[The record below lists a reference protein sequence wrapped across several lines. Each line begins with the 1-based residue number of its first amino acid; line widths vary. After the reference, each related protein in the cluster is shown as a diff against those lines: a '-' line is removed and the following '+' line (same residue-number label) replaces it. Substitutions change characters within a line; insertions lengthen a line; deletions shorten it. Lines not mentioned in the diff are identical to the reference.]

1 MPRAKGASATLRAG
15 ASYICTAAQ
24 RRRDRRAGE
33 EMTIAL
39 NETHDPA
46 RRSFVES
53 ANAPDS
59 DFPIQNL
66 PFGVFRPAAGQ
77 PLRVGVAI
85 GDQIVDVAA
94 AGAAFGGLAAE
105 AAKACATP
113 NLNRLMSLGPQA
125 SSALRLAL
133 SRALGVDH
141 GNAESLR
148 RQLTPMAQAQIVL
161 PVVIGDFTD
170 FYASVFHATN
180 AGRAFRPENPLLPNY
195 KYLPVAYHGRSSSV
209 RVSGTPVKRPK
220 GQRKPADQPVPSYG
234 PSRNMDFELELG
246 MYIGTPTE
254 LGETVPVGKA
264 AEHIFGFCLLNDW
277 SARDVQ
283 AWEYQPLGPF
293 LGKNFATTVS
303 PWVVAQEALA
313 PFRIAAFA
321 RPQGDPEPLPHLSDA
336 EDRARGGFDITLEAY
351 LATEAMRRGGIAPA
365 RLTQTSFATTY
376 WTFAQMV
383 AHHTSNGCNL
393 ATGDLIGSGTV
404 SGPEKS
410 SWGSLLELTAR
421 GREPIGLPTG
431 EQRGFIEDGD
441 EIIFRAF
448 AEKPGYPRIGFGEC
462 RAVMLPAG

>member
-1 MPRAKGASATLRAG
+1 V
-15 ASYICTAAQ
+15 I
-24 RRRDRRAGE
+24 
-33 EMTIAL
+33 

-46 RRSFVES
+46 RQSFVAS

-66 PFGVFRPAAGQ
+66 PFGAFRPAAHL
-77 PLRVGVAI
+77 PPRVGVAI

-94 AGAAFGGLAAE
+94 AAASLGGSAAN
-105 AAKACATP
+105 AALACAAP
-113 NLNRLMSLGPQA
+113 NLNPLMSLSPPA
-125 SSALRLAL
+125 LSALRLAL
-133 SRALGVDH
+133 SRSLSADRGDQSLERH
-141 GNAESLR
+141 LTAMAKAEML
-148 RQLTPMAQAQIVL
+148 L

-195 KYLPVAYHGRSSSV
+195 KYVPVAYHGRSSSIC
-209 RVSGTPVKRPK
+209 VSGTPVKRPQ
-220 GQRKPADQPVPSYG
+220 GQRKPASETVPSYG

-246 MYIGTPTE
+246 MYIGAPTR
-254 LGETVPVGKA
+254 LGETVPIGKA

-303 PWVVAQEALA
+303 PWVVTREALA
-313 PFRIAAFA
+313 PFRVAAFG
-321 RPQGDPEPLPHLSDA
+321 RPQGDPAPLPYLADA
-336 EDRARGGFDITLEAY
+336 ADQARGGYDVTLEAY
-351 LATEAMRRGGIAPA
+351 LATEAMRRAGNAPV
-365 RLTQTSFATTY
+365 RLTRTSFATTY
-376 WTFAQMV
+376 WTFAQMI

-404 SGPEKS
+404 SGPDKS

-421 GREPIGLPTG
+421 GAEPIVLPGG
-431 EQRGFIEDGD
+431 EKRGFIEDGD
-441 EIIFRAF
+441 EIIFRGFCAK
-448 AEKPGYPRIGFGEC
+448 EGYPRIGFGEC